1 MVISKQGWQR
11 RGSDLGGPGT
21 FAAMQEPGHFHL
33 QLKGVHVSVGTGDA
47 QSSLRRELRGNEDQ
61 GGLRS
66 HNRMATERV
75 REMGVEGR
83 DPKCP
88 LRSYDRTK
96 MGDECLQSM
105 AGC

>member
-1 MVISKQGWQR
+1 M
-11 RGSDLGGPGT
+11 GGPGT

-33 QLKGVHVSVGTGDA
+33 QLKGVHVSGGTGDA
-47 QSSLRRELRGNEDQ
+47 QSSLRRELGGNEDQ

-66 HNRMATERV
+66 HNRMAVERA
-75 REMGVEGR
+75 RERDVEGR

-88 LRSYDRTK
+88 LRRYDRTK

-105 AGC
+105 VGC